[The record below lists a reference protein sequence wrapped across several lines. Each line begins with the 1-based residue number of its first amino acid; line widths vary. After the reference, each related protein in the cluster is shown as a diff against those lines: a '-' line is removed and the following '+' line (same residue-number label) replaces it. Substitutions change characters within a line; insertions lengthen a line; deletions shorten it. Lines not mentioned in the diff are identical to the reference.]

1 MSNWHPGEIL
11 KTSSAYWQ
19 SCAIHAA
26 VRLDL
31 FSALANESLTA
42 KTAAE
47 RVMAEERGVG
57 MLLDALA
64 AMGLIDKLGDAYTNT
79 EASRRLLSNDSPH
92 SLAQIIRHHAFLVD
106 GWSKLDQAV
115 RSGAPVRTRTVSAGD
130 EQREAFL
137 KGMRNLAQLA
147 APLVVDAVDI
157 SDRKRLL
164 DLGGGPGT
172 YALHLCRANPGL
184 SATVFDLPE
193 SRPVAEETIASF
205 GMEERVTFHSGNYL
219 DEPLPGGFDVAWLSH
234 ILHSEGPQQCRQIIA
249 KAVDALV
256 PGGMILIQ
264 EFILD
269 NSKDG
274 PPFPA
279 LFSLNMLVGTE
290 EGRSYSEVELNSML
304 EEAGISKVRR
314 IPLDSPNDAG
324 IISGVVPA

>member
-19 SCAIHAA
+19 SCVIHAA

-31 FSALANESLTA
+31 FSLLADERLSA
-42 KTAAE
+42 KAVAEQAA
-47 RVMAEERGVG
+47 ADERGVN
-57 MLLDALA
+57 MLLDALT
-64 AMGLIDKLGDAYTNT
+64 AMGLVDKQGEAYANT
-79 EASRRLLSNDSPH
+79 EASQRLLSSGSPH
-92 SLAQIIRHHAFLVD
+92 SLTQIIRHHAFLVD
-106 GWSKLDQAV
+106 GWAKLDQAI
-115 RSGAPVRTRTVSAGD
+115 RSGAPVRARTVSASD

-137 KGMRNLAQLA
+137 KGMRNLGHLA
-147 APLVVDAVDI
+147 APLVVDAVDL

-184 SATVFDLPE
+184 CATIFDLPE
-193 SRPVAEETIASF
+193 SRPVADETIASF
-205 GMEERVTFHSGNYL
+205 GMAERVTFHGGNFL
-219 DEPLPGGFDVAWLSH
+219 DDPLPGGFDVAWLSH

-249 KAVDALV
+249 KAVGALV

-269 NSKDG
+269 NTKNG
-274 PPFPA
+274 PLFPA

-290 EGRSYSEVELNSML
+290 EGRSYSEEELTEMIG
-304 EEAGISKVRR
+304 EAGASEVHRV
-314 IPLDSPNDAG
+314 PLDSPNDAG
-324 IISGVVPA
+324 IICGIVPA